1 MSGGKTEM
9 NRKAVVFAAALIV
22 GCFSAGR
29 AAAAPMRAEI
39 TGKPKIRY
47 EIVPKTECRKD
58 REKSKNGGSGYG
70 QVSGCTVPLSLDYD
84 ISIDCSRKVLK
95 IKLSLDFVVQIEQ
108 WIRELNDKIEF
119 DSVMKHELTHV
130 ALYKNVYQKYAQSAA
145 AAALAYVK
153 KNTCS
158 NGAMYIAYKVMEG
171 VYDEARRQNAFID
184 GDENYRYQAEQ
195 AGAMREKELLAR
207 RQREEAAARKAEE
220 KRQKLAALRQKA
232 ASVPENA
239 RLMPPERAAAAPPQ
253 TRKIACAEPPVE
265 IRQPQKIQPAVASVE
280 PRDQSGTPP
289 SAVAEKSIV
298 PQISEMFK
306 KTERNKQDLFDIAE
320 KYLDDDTR
328 KSMEEY
334 IDKDATKTI
343 KQMLPLSDETIGR
356 ILETMDTAEKM
367 RLEMEVVKYKAV
379 LADKKRYMRQ
389 KQLLEKMKSPKQLSD
404 EFRAKY
410 NLPDPAD
417 DPDMKRRTFRT
428 DHWVGDWVSMILDD
442 LNDKIHYR
450 EKFGKIRD
458 AIKGFFGKKDGGAK
472 KSAATK

>member
-1 MSGGKTEM
+1 M

-84 ISIDCSRKVLK
+84 ISIDCSRKMLK

-158 NGAMYIAYKVMEG
+158 NGAVYIAYKVMEG
-171 VYDEARRQNAFID
+171 VYDEARRQDAFID

-195 AGAMREKELLAR
+195 AGAMREKELLVR
-207 RQREEAAARKAEE
+207 RQQEEAAARKAEE
-220 KRQKLAALRQKA
+220 KRQKQAASRQKA
-232 ASVPENA
+232 ASVPEHA
-239 RLMPPERAAAAPPQ
+239 RLMLPERNPQ
-253 TRKIACAEPPVE
+253 TAQVDTPVKM
-265 IRQPQKIQPAVASVE
+265 RRLQKIQPADVSGE
-280 PRDQSGTPP
+280 QREETGTPP
-289 SAVAEKSIV
+289 TATVSKTSEVSEKRSDI
-298 PQISEMFK
+298 IDALERFADNDLK
-306 KTERNKQDLFDIAE
+306 KSVKNKMPNA
-320 KYLDDDTR
+320 
-328 KSMEEY
+328 
-334 IDKDATKTI
+334 
-343 KQMLPLSDETIGR
+343 SDELIDGY
-356 ILETMDTAEKM
+356 LKTMDPVTKM
-367 RLEMEVVKYKAV
+367 QMEAANVAYKVVE
-379 LADKKRYMRQ
+379 ADKKRYMRQ
-389 KQLLEKMKSPKQLSD
+389 KQLREKMKSPKQLSD

-417 DPDMKRRTFRT
+417 APDVKRRTFRA
-428 DHWVGDWVSMILDD
+428 DHWAYDWISMILDD
-442 LNDKIHYR
+442 LDDKIRYR

>member
-158 NGAMYIAYKVMEG
+158 NGAVYIAYKVMEG
-171 VYDEARRQNAFID
+171 VYDEARRQDAFID

-195 AGAMREKELLAR
+195 AGAMREKELLVR
-207 RQREEAAARKAEE
+207 RQQEEAAARKAEE
-220 KRQKLAALRQKA
+220 KRQKQAASRQKA
-232 ASVPENA
+232 ASVPEHA
-239 RLMPPERAAAAPPQ
+239 RLMPPERAAASSPQ
-253 TRKIACAEPPVE
+253 TRQIAQADTPVKM
-265 IRQPQKIQPAVASVE
+265 RRLQKIQPADVSGE
-280 PRDQSGTPP
+280 QREETGTPP
-289 SAVAEKSIV
+289 TATVSKTSEVSEKRSDI
-298 PQISEMFK
+298 IDALERFADNDLK
-306 KTERNKQDLFDIAE
+306 KSVKNKMPNA
-320 KYLDDDTR
+320 
-328 KSMEEY
+328 
-334 IDKDATKTI
+334 
-343 KQMLPLSDETIGR
+343 SDELIDGY
-356 ILETMDTAEKM
+356 LKTMDPVTKM
-367 RLEMEVVKYKAV
+367 QMEAANVAYKVVE
-379 LADKKRYMRQ
+379 ADKKRYMRQ
-389 KQLLEKMKSPKQLSD
+389 KQLREKMKSPKQLSD

-417 DPDMKRRTFRT
+417 DPDVKRRTFRA
-428 DHWVGDWVSMILDD
+428 DHWAYDWISMILDD
-442 LNDKIHYR
+442 LDDKIRYR

>member
-1 MSGGKTEM
+1 M

-220 KRQKLAALRQKA
+220 KRQKLAASRQKA

-239 RLMPPERAAAAPPQ
+239 RLMPPERAAASSPQ
-253 TRKIACAEPPVE
+253 TRKIAFAEPPVE
-265 IRQPQKIQPAVASVE
+265 IRQLQKIQPAVASVE
-280 PRDQSGTPP
+280 EPREQSGTPP

-442 LNDKIHYR
+442 LNDKIRYR

>member
-1 MSGGKTEM
+1 M

-58 REKSKNGGSGYG
+58 REISKNGGAGYG

-158 NGAMYIAYKVMEG
+158 NGAVYIAYKVMEG

-195 AGAMREKELLAR
+195 AGAMREKELLVR
-207 RQREEAAARKAEE
+207 RQQEEAAARKAEE
-220 KRQKLAALRQKA
+220 KRQKLAASRQKA

-265 IRQPQKIQPAVASVE
+265 IRQLQKIQPAVASVEE

-298 PQISEMFK
+298 PQVSEMFK

-343 KQMLPLSDETIGR
+343 KQMLPILSEEDIGR
-356 ILETMDTAEKM
+356 VLEQMDTAEKM
-367 RLEMEVVKYKAV
+367 RLEVEAVKYQLV
-379 LADKKRYMRQ
+379 QADKKRYMRQ
-389 KQLLEKMKSPKQLSD
+389 KQLREKMKSPKQLSD

-417 DPDMKRRTFRT
+417 DPDVKRRTFRA
-428 DHWVGDWVSMILDD
+428 DHWAYDWISMILDD
-442 LNDKIHYR
+442 LDDKIRYR

>member
-1 MSGGKTEM
+1 M

-158 NGAMYIAYKVMEG
+158 NGAVHIAYKVMEG

-220 KRQKLAALRQKA
+220 KRQKLVALRQKA

-239 RLMPPERAAAAPPQ
+239 RLMPPE
-253 TRKIACAEPPVE
+253 TRQIAQADTPVE
-265 IRQPQKIQPAVASVE
+265 IRQLQKIQPAVAPVE

-417 DPDMKRRTFRT
+417 YPDMKRRTFRT

>member
-158 NGAMYIAYKVMEG
+158 NGAVYIAYKVMEG

-253 TRKIACAEPPVE
+253 TRQIAQADTPVE
-265 IRQPQKIQPAVASVE
+265 IRQLQKIQPAVAPVE

-442 LNDKIHYR
+442 LNDKIRYR

>member
-1 MSGGKTEM
+1 M

>member
-1 MSGGKTEM
+1 M

-58 REKSKNGGSGYG
+58 REISKNGGSGYG

>member
-1 MSGGKTEM
+1 M

-70 QVSGCTVPLSLDYD
+70 QVSGGTVPLSLDYD

-158 NGAMYIAYKVMEG
+158 NGAVYIAYKVMEG
-171 VYDEARRQNAFID
+171 VYDEARRQDAFID

-195 AGAMREKELLAR
+195 AGAMREKELLVR
-207 RQREEAAARKAEE
+207 RQQEEAAARKAEE
-220 KRQKLAALRQKA
+220 KRQKQAASRQKA
-232 ASVPENA
+232 ASVPEHA
-239 RLMPPERAAAAPPQ
+239 RLMPPERAAASSPQ
-253 TRKIACAEPPVE
+253 TRQIAQADTPVKM
-265 IRQPQKIQPAVASVE
+265 RRLQKIQPADVSGE
-280 PRDQSGTPP
+280 QREETGTPP
-289 SAVAEKSIV
+289 TATVSKTSEVSEKRSDI
-298 PQISEMFK
+298 IDALERFADNDLK
-306 KTERNKQDLFDIAE
+306 KSVKNKMPNA
-320 KYLDDDTR
+320 
-328 KSMEEY
+328 
-334 IDKDATKTI
+334 
-343 KQMLPLSDETIGR
+343 SDELIDGY
-356 ILETMDTAEKM
+356 LKTMDPVTKM
-367 RLEMEVVKYKAV
+367 QMEAANVAYKVVE
-379 LADKKRYMRQ
+379 ADKKRYMRQ
-389 KQLLEKMKSPKQLSD
+389 KQLREKMKSPKQLSD

-417 DPDMKRRTFRT
+417 DPDVKRRTFRA
-428 DHWVGDWVSMILDD
+428 DHWAYDWISMILDD
-442 LNDKIHYR
+442 LDDKIRYR

>member
-1 MSGGKTEM
+1 M

-158 NGAMYIAYKVMEG
+158 NGAVYIAYKVMEG
-171 VYDEARRQNAFID
+171 VYDEARRQDAFID

-195 AGAMREKELLAR
+195 AGAMREKELLVR
-207 RQREEAAARKAEE
+207 RQQEEAAARKAEE
-220 KRQKLAALRQKA
+220 KRQKQAASRQKA
-232 ASVPENA
+232 ASVPEHA
-239 RLMPPERAAAAPPQ
+239 RLMPPERAAASSPQ
-253 TRKIACAEPPVE
+253 TRQIAQADTPVKM
-265 IRQPQKIQPAVASVE
+265 RRLQKIQPADVSGE
-280 PRDQSGTPP
+280 QREETGTPP
-289 SAVAEKSIV
+289 TATVSKTSEVSEKRSDI
-298 PQISEMFK
+298 IDALERFADNDLK
-306 KTERNKQDLFDIAE
+306 KSVKNKMPNA
-320 KYLDDDTR
+320 
-328 KSMEEY
+328 
-334 IDKDATKTI
+334 
-343 KQMLPLSDETIGR
+343 SDELIDGY
-356 ILETMDTAEKM
+356 LKTMDPVTKM
-367 RLEMEVVKYKAV
+367 QMEAANVAYKVVE
-379 LADKKRYMRQ
+379 ADKKRYMRQ
-389 KQLLEKMKSPKQLSD
+389 KQLREKMKSPKQLSD

-417 DPDMKRRTFRT
+417 DPDVKRRTFRA
-428 DHWVGDWVSMILDD
+428 DHWAYDWISMILDD
-442 LNDKIHYR
+442 LDDKIRYR

>member
-1 MSGGKTEM
+1 M

-239 RLMPPERAAAAPPQ
+239 RLMPPQ
-253 TRKIACAEPPVE
+253 TRQIAQADTPVE
-265 IRQPQKIQPAVASVE
+265 IRQLQKIQPAVAPVE

-298 PQISEMFK
+298 PQVSEMFK

-442 LNDKIHYR
+442 LNDKIRYR

>member
-1 MSGGKTEM
+1 MIKE
-9 NRKAVVFAAALIV
+9 AVVCAAALIA

-47 EIVPKTECRKD
+47 EIVPKTECSED
-58 REKSKNGGSGYG
+58 REKNKNGGSGYG
-70 QVSGCTVPLSLDYD
+70 RVAGCTVPLSLDYD

-153 KNTCS
+153 KSTCS
-158 NGAMYIAYKVMEG
+158 NGAVYIAYKVMNG

-184 GDENYRYQAEQ
+184 GEENYSYQDKQ
-195 AGAMREKELLAR
+195 AGAMKEKELLAR

-220 KRQKLAALRQKA
+220 KRQKLAAARQKA
-232 ASVPENA
+232 ASVSRRD
-239 RLMPPERAAAAPPQ
+239 RLIRPERAVAAPSQ
-253 TRKIACAEPPVE
+253 TRQIARADTPVE
-265 IRQPQKIQPAVASVE
+265 IRQPQKIQPAVAPVEE
-280 PRDQSGTPP
+280 PREQSGTPP
-289 SAVAEKSIV
+289 SAAVAEKPIV
-298 PQISEMFK
+298 PQVSEIFK
-306 KTERNKQDLFDIAE
+306 KTEKNKQDLFDIAE
-320 KYLDDDTR
+320 KYLDDDTK

-334 IDKDATKTI
+334 IDKDVTKTVKEI
-343 KQMLPLSDETIGR
+343 IPILPDESIAR
-356 ILETMDTAEKM
+356 ALEPMDMAEKM
-367 RLEMEVVKYKAV
+367 RLEVEAVKYKAV
-379 LADKKRYMRQ
+379 LADKKRYIRQ
-389 KQLLEKMKSPKQLSD
+389 KQMLEKMKSPKQLSD

-450 EKFGKIRD
+450 EKFGRIRD
-458 AIKGFFGKKDGGAK
+458 AVKGFFGKKDGGAK